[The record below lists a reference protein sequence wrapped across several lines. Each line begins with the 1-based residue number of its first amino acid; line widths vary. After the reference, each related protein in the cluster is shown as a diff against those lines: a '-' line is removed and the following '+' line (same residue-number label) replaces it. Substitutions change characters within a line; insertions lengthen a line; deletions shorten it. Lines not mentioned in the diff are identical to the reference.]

1 MCKKV
6 DTGDSFELPPAD
18 VSPSFLGGVVDPRGD
33 PYRCGIRSR
42 FLPLMYAPYSVRGV
56 GPEGGPYIPTPFR
69 QGHWPDVGHS
79 TSRGGRRI
87 LGPLLSNGILENDGQ
102 LTERVARHVVVVI
115 LAVGGIYITLK
126 LMPFRIG
133 CMTHNV
139 RGSR

>member
-1 MCKKV
+1 
-6 DTGDSFELPPAD
+6 
-18 VSPSFLGGVVDPRGD
+18 
-33 PYRCGIRSR
+33 
-42 FLPLMYAPYSVRGV
+42 MYAPYSMRGV

-79 TSRGGRRI
+79 ASRGGRRI